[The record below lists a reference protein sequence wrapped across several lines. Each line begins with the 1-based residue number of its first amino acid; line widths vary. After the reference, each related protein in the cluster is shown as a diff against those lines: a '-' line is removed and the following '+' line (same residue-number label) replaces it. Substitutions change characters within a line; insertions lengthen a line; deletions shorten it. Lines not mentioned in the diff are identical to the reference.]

1 MIRIVKLTL
10 KQENVNDF
18 LAHFETVKEK
28 INDFPGC
35 IGMKLLQEKTGG
47 NILFTYSQW
56 ESENDL
62 ENYRNS
68 ELFKSIWPTVKQWF
82 ESKAEAWSTD
92 EYFDG
97 FDLKIT
103 RKE

>member
-18 LAHFETVKEK
+18 LSHFETVKND
-28 INDFPGC
+28 INSFPGC
-35 IGMKLLQEKTGG
+35 LGMKLLQEKKEG

-56 ESENDL
+56 KSEDDL

-68 ELFKSIWPTVKQWF
+68 ELFRSIWPTVKQWF
-82 ESKAEAWSTD
+82 AAKAEAWSTD
-92 EYFDG
+92 QYFDG
-97 FDLKIT
+97 FELK
-103 RKE
+103 

>member
-10 KQENVNDF
+10 KPEHVNDF
-18 LAHFETVKEK
+18 LNHFETVKND
-28 INDFPGC
+28 INTFPGC
-35 IGMKLLQEKTGG
+35 KGMKLLQGKKVN

-56 ESENDL
+56 NDEQDL

-68 ELFKSIWPTVKQWF
+68 ELFQSIWPTVKQWF
-82 ESKAEAWSTD
+82 DSKAEAWSTD

-97 FDLKIT
+97 FELKN
-103 RKE
+103 